1 MIFENSEVDYS
12 TSEMKVSVE
21 EFSGFQSDD
30 GSKCFI
36 VKVSGEVNIFSA
48 KNLKALIEEIA
59 KDGNRKI
66 CLDLADL
73 RYLDSSGIAVFIGA
87 HALLRRKNS
96 DLILFSIPPQ
106 IDRIFEMTR
115 LKPLFK
121 IAANADEAT
130 RKAAGET

>member
-1 MIFENSEVDYS
+1 MTFENGEIDYS
-12 TSEMKVSVE
+12 TNEMKISIE

-36 VKVSGEVNIFSA
+36 VKVIGEVNIFSA
-48 KNLKALIEEIA
+48 KNLKTLIEDIA
-59 KDGNRKI
+59 KEGNRKI
-66 CLDLADL
+66 CLDFADL
-73 RYLDSSGIAVFIGA
+73 RYLDSSGIAVLIGA
-87 HALLRRKNS
+87 YALLRRINS
-96 DLILFSIPPQ
+96 DLILFSIAPQ

-130 RKAAGET
+130 RKAAGKL